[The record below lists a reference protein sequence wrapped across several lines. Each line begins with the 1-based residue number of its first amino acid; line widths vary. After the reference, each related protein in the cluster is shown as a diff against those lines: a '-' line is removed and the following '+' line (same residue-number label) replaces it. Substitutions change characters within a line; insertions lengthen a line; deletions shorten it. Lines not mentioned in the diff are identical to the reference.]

1 METNSVL
8 IFTCMGYSLFISYS
22 DKLRTAETD
31 LEVQQEENGHL
42 LGRYNK
48 LVADTQEK
56 DNSTRRR

>member
-1 METNSVL
+1 VGYLLL
-8 IFTCMGYSLFISYS
+8 IYYS
-22 DKLRTAETD
+22 DKLRTTETD

-56 DNSTRRR
+56 DNSNRRR